1 MNPEDYNVQAEADSI
16 LESLDRLSLEELV
29 LQRHLLLAALVDL
42 DNELLAEFNR
52 LDDRLPRE
60 VAIDRLVESYQRA
73 LLKPSAAWPSEPLW
87 DGL

>member
-60 VAIDRLVESYQRA
+60 IAIDRLVESYQRA
-73 LLKPSAAWPSEPLW
+73 LLKSR
-87 DGL
+87 G

>member
-16 LESLDRLSLEELV
+16 LESLDRWSLEELV

-60 VAIDRLVESYQRA
+60 IAIDRLVESYQRA
-73 LLKPSAAWPSEPLW
+73 LLKSR
-87 DGL
+87 G

>member
-1 MNPEDYNVQAEADSI
+1 MNPEDYNIQAEADSI

-73 LLKPSAAWPSEPLW
+73 LLKSR
-87 DGL
+87 G